1 MLVDFI
7 RSPHIQHKYQEV
19 VLFQIVVLPCHVFLH
34 IVMMYL
40 FGEHSSLT
48 PEFSLLPHWTIF
60 LVLGLEKCPFA
71 AHSARARKA
80 LFVCQKKVF
89 FCIKNIYFVYSIY
102 SENNFVTLTVRT
114 FALATAPLPACWPN
128 IAFGRLRKKNK
139 IRMLE
144 GLKI

>member
-80 LFVCQKKVF
+80 LFVCKKKSCIIKHLF
-89 FCIKNIYFVYSIY
+89 FVEF
-102 SENNFVTLTVRT
+102 L
-114 FALATAPLPACWPN
+114 
-128 IAFGRLRKKNK
+128 LRKQLCHLNCAHFCLGDRPTTSLLAQHCFWSPAEKEQDK
-139 IRMLE
+139 DA
-144 GLKI
+144 